1 MIDSIEYEIVNWKP
15 REVWHCAACKRY
27 RHRDF
32 QKGLLPAICCEQP
45 AKLIDIY
52 EQPSPVVIS
61 EPVSE
66 FMLESWPPEPWP
78 VLRDEGLELI
88 MAQMQA
94 AALLFPESTKESDQG
109 AEKL

>member
-1 MIDSIEYEIVNWKP
+1 MIDSIEYEIVNWKR
-15 REVWHCAACKRY
+15 REVWHCSVCKRY

-32 QKGLLPAICCEQP
+32 QKGLLPAICCAEP

-52 EQPSPVVIS
+52 EQPTPFV
-61 EPVSE
+61 VSE
-66 FMLESWPPEPWP
+66 SVSENWPPKPLP
-78 VLRDEGLELI
+78 VHRDDGLELI

-94 AALLFPESTKESDQG
+94 TSLLFVEPSKESDQG

>member
-1 MIDSIEYEIVNWKP
+1 MVDSIEYEIVNWKR
-15 REVWHCAACKRY
+15 REVWHCSVCKRY
-27 RHRDF
+27 RHRDAA
-32 QKGLLPAICCEQP
+32 KELLPAICCGRP

-52 EQPSPVVIS
+52 EQPSPLVIS

-66 FMLESWPPEPWP
+66 TWPPKPLP
-78 VLRDEGLELI
+78 ARRDEGLELI

-109 AEKL
+109 VEKL